1 MQLRKSKFLPYDR
14 ILDGIEMEDL
24 IDEDESAR
32 IIRILHRKS
41 NTKMFM
47 LERTV
52 FAEKEHSNFIKEI

>member
-32 IIRILHRKS
+32 IIRILNRKH

-52 FAEKEHSNFIKEI
+52 LAEKEHSNFIKEI

>member
-1 MQLRKSKFLPYDR
+1 MQLKKSKFLPYDR

-24 IDEDESAR
+24 IDEDESTR
-32 IIRILHRKS
+32 IIRILHRKR

-52 FAEKEHSNFIKEI
+52 LAEKEHSNIIKEI